1 MPHEQAAAYSEGF
14 ELMGAGLG
22 SFRSITAQI
31 FVFVLYVARNFRLFY
46 VVVILAL
53 LVLLLEYV
61 ATSLMIPMA
70 PGAAGVNSVVTKV
83 WTAIALQLSLDASSR
98 TWLWLFFLVM
108 IVRLA
113 LGYVLSML
121 TTWLG
126 KRVHETLSE
135 KVFGHILLDEPMG
148 RVYTRSVGHYIT
160 MAGDDTFK
168 SGTLVSSLLQALMGV
183 FTAMVGM
190 VVLYQFSTQVFTG
203 VMLFLALCVAAIGF
217 LLRQV
222 LRWNGRATSLSR
234 ELGTTFVEALNSLRS
249 IRSLHSERFVM
260 GTYAAQI
267 HAYVRIL
274 LGIDAVKMAVKSA
287 PAIILLIL
295 AAIGLRPGADAIM
308 SDAALFAGTI
318 IVIRVFASLGQLV
331 TAGSQMLTDIRAVKD
346 IASLI
351 DVVKTLPPSSRG
363 RSDAAIDNL
372 ILQEISF
379 GYGDRGPVLRDVS
392 FKFESGH
399 AYAVIGPSGAGKS
412 TLADILLGLTS
423 PDRGA
428 VLVNSGNTSIE
439 MVRHRFMLVE
449 QQPKIFSTTLK
460 ENLLLGEN
468 APDQELHAALEL
480 VSLGGMV
487 RELPDGIETKLTYLG
502 ENFSGG
508 QRQRLGIA
516 RALIRKPQV
525 LILDEATSALDPATR
540 KEVVSKLRAFMQQ
553 GIIIFITH
561 DAEIAA
567 LADKVLTIGREATP
581 PPL

>member
-1 MPHEQAAAYSEGF
+1 
-14 ELMGAGLG
+14 
-22 SFRSITAQI
+22 
-31 FVFVLYVARNFRLFY
+31 
-46 VVVILAL
+46 
-53 LVLLLEYV
+53 
-61 ATSLMIPMA
+61 
-70 PGAAGVNSVVTKV
+70 
-83 WTAIALQLSLDASSR
+83 
-98 TWLWLFFLVM
+98 
-108 IVRLA
+108 
-113 LGYVLSML
+113 
-121 TTWLG
+121 
-126 KRVHETLSE
+126 
-135 KVFGHILLDEPMG
+135 
-148 RVYTRSVGHYIT
+148 
-160 MAGDDTFK
+160 
-168 SGTLVSSLLQALMGV
+168 
-183 FTAMVGM
+183 
-190 VVLYQFSTQVFTG
+190 
-203 VMLFLALCVAAIGF
+203 
-217 LLRQV
+217 
-222 LRWNGRATSLSR
+222 
-234 ELGTTFVEALNSLRS
+234 
-249 IRSLHSERFVM
+249 
-260 GTYAAQI
+260 
-267 HAYVRIL
+267 
-274 LGIDAVKMAVKSA
+274 MAVKSA